1 MNHKWEEEQRKASES
16 YNNIP
21 LWMKRI
27 EEKGR
32 QTIIPI
38 SLRLSPS
45 EYKRF
50 MEMRVSQELSA
61 PALVRQALRVY
72 DLYLAGYLV
81 DNSPKSGGCG
91 ACDE

>member
-1 MNHKWEEEQRKASES
+1 MKDRWEDELKKASIS

-21 LWMKRI
+21 IWMKKI

-32 QTIIPI
+32 QTIVPI

-61 PALVRQALRVY
+61 QALVRQSLRVY
-72 DLYLAGYLV
+72 DMYLAGYLV

-91 ACDE
+91 ECP

>member
-1 MNHKWEEEQRKASES
+1 MKDRWEDELKKASIS

-21 LWMKRI
+21 IWMKKI

-32 QTIIPI
+32 QTIVPI

-61 PALVRQALRVY
+61 QALVRQSLRVY
-72 DLYLAGYLV
+72 DMYLAGYLV
-81 DNSPKSGGCG
+81 DNSPKSGGCS
-91 ACDE
+91 ACE